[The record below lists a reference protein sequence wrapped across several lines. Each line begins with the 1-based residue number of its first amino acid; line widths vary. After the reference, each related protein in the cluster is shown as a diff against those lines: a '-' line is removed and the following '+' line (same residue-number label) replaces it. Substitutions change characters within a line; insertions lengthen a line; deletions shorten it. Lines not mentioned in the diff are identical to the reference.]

1 KGYIL
6 IDKAQIKNEDE
17 LYTISLDAG
26 ADDVQVG
33 EKNYEIFSD
42 PKDFEQ
48 LKEALKA
55 KNIKM
60 EEAEITMVPSSKVK
74 VTAASDAKQL
84 LSLIEA
90 LEEQEDVQ
98 KVHANFDISDEL
110 LEQIAAEMP

>member
-1 KGYIL
+1 MAGSGSVAWIFKKKGYIL

-42 PKDFEQ
+42 TKDFEQ
-48 LKEALKA
+48 LKAALTA

-60 EEAEITMVPSSKVK
+60 EEAKINHGSQFKGKSYRRIRRQA
-74 VTAASDAKQL
+74 VTFAHRSARGTGRCSE
-84 LSLIEA
+84 STR
-90 LEEQEDVQ
+90 
-98 KVHANFDISDEL
+98 
-110 LEQIAAEMP
+110 